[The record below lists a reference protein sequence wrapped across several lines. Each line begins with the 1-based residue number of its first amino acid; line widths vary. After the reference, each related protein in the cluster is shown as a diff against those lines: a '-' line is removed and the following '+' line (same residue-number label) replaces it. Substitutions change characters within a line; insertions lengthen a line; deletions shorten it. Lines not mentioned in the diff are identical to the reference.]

1 MIRVLSYGGGADSF
15 AVLLRAI
22 EIGDLPDAVAFV
34 DVSDGSPER
43 DPTDP
48 GEWPGTYKHVREVV
62 MPLCAAHGIR
72 FEWIDSERYPV
83 RDARS
88 LFAWLAARGQIP
100 VAGPNR
106 LCTTIAKV
114 ERFEAWMSATYPGQL
129 VEVWIGFE
137 AGEED
142 RAAKDP
148 NAGLKRKRKV
158 RATDA
163 RRVNRYPLIEWR
175 WCRCRAVE
183 YIRSRGYPVP
193 RKSACMGCCYNS
205 MTDWQTLQREQPAVF
220 EAYAELER
228 SKPPT
233 SNGVKMSITGFK
245 MIKGAPPKR
254 SRSLVLVDNAG
265 RAYQAPPLPE
275 YVKGKAQGQRPPK
288 YNPAGGNLFAVDPA
302 GVARLAGCEV
312 CGAPQRA
319 TKAVGCGYLPEAA

>member
-1 MIRVLSYGGGADSF
+1 
-15 AVLLRAI
+15 
-22 EIGDLPDAVAFV
+22 
-34 DVSDGSPER
+34 
-43 DPTDP
+43 
-48 GEWPGTYKHVREVV
+48 
-62 MPLCAAHGIR
+62 MPLCAEHGIR
-72 FEWIDSERYPV
+72 FEWIDSTRYPV

-88 LFAWLAARGQIP
+88 LFAWLAARQQIP

-158 RATDA
+158 RPTDA
-163 RRVNRYPLIEWR
+163 RRVNCYPLIEWR

-205 MTDWQTLQREQPAVF
+205 MTDWQTLEREQPAVF
-220 EAYAELER
+220 AAYVELER
-228 SKPPT
+228 SKPLT
-233 SNGVKMSITGFK
+233 GNGVKMSITGFK
-245 MIKGAPPKR
+245 MLRTIPKR
-254 SRSLVLVDNAG
+254 SRSLVLVDGRG
-265 RAYQAPPLPE
+265 RAYQAPPLSE
-275 YVKGKAQGQRPPK
+275 YVKGKARGPRTP
-288 YNPAGGNLFAVDPA
+288 
-302 GVARLAGCEV
+302 CEV
-312 CGAPQRA
+312 CGAAERA
-319 TKAVGCGYLPEAA
+319 TKAVGCGYLEDAA